1 MIKAEN
7 GIAVVNGF
15 EPIVNVEFT
24 SVVMELFKKIKE
36 ETSEDEAEKK
46 VLELVATGIKFQKL
60 NEKDQL
66 EQFLEKE
73 IIKKIVKM
81 FEMMESEEDKE

>member
-1 MIKAEN
+1 MIKANN

-15 EPIVNVEFT
+15 EPIVDVEFT

-46 VLELVATGIKFQKL
+46 VLELVANGIKFQKL
-60 NEKDQL
+60 KEADQL
-66 EQFLEKE
+66 EQFLEYK
-73 IIKKIVKM
+73 ITKNIVKL
-81 FEMMESEEDKE
+81 FEMLESEDDK